1 MRARFLHA
9 VTRRGII
16 MSEELKNETVTEVA
30 ADVNEANSVSKSK
43 QKREARKAE
52 VKSEKVKKGF
62 DRALAWVIGVLIAV
76 IVVGAIG
83 MGIYTQVSK
92 TTAADNY
99 SLGLDDNGFISGADT
114 SKAKD
119 LGLETLK
126 VSLSDIEYSD
136 DEIDAKIGSLLNAK
150 ADFSEDTSLEVKDG
164 DTINLDYVGSIDGV
178 EFEGG
183 STGGN
188 GTTLTIGSHTY
199 IDNFE
204 EQLIGSHPGDSV
216 KVEVSFPEEYP
227 NNPDLAGK
235 PAVFDC
241 VVNSVKVI
249 PELTDEFVKENYSEY
264 GSTTEELREAIRKDG
279 REANLQTYLS
289 KYIDDN
295 AEASVPGKYIKALK
309 SVTKYDDTQQF
320 DYMNQMSANYY
331 GSKMY
336 ETFEDFTGKTDAEY
350 EKDLSERAK
359 KMAASSLTYEAF
371 YKNNNLNCDEEY
383 ANILEMIGGEENIA
397 QYGVGYLKQIAIRNT
412 VLNHLRDVVTVE

>member
-52 VKSEKVKKGF
+52 VKAEKVKKGF

-76 IVVGAIG
+76 IVVGVIG
-83 MGIYTQVSK
+83 MGIYTQISK

-99 SLGLDDNGFISGADT
+99 SLGLDDNGFISGADI
-114 SKAKD
+114 SKAKG

-136 DEIDAKIGSLLNAK
+136 DEIDARIGSLLNAK
-150 ADFSEDTSLEVKDG
+150 ADFSDDASLEVKDG

-188 GTTLTIGSHTY
+188 GTTLTIGSGKY
-199 IDNFE
+199 IDTFE
-204 EQLIGSHPGDSV
+204 QQLIGSHPGDSV
-216 KVEVSFPEEYP
+216 TVKVSFPEEYS

-235 PAVFDC
+235 PAVFEC

-264 GSTTEELREAIRKDG
+264 GSTTEELREVIRKDG

-320 DYMNQMSANYY
+320 EYMNQMSANYY

-359 KMAASSLTYEAF
+359 KMAASSLTYEAV

-383 ANILEMIGGEENIA
+383 ANILEMIGEEENVA

-412 VLNHLRDVVTVE
+412 VLNYLRDVVTVE

>member
-1 MRARFLHA
+1 MPAFLHA

-30 ADVNEANSVSKSK
+30 AEVNEANSVSKSK

-52 VKSEKVKKGF
+52 VKAEKAKKGF
-62 DRALAWVIGVLIAV
+62 DKVLAWVIGILIAV
-76 IVVGAIG
+76 LVVGSIG
-83 MGIYTQVSK
+83 MGIYTQVNK

-99 SLGLDDNGFISGADT
+99 SLGLDDNGFISGADI

-119 LGLETLK
+119 LGMETMK

-136 DEIDAKIGSLLNAK
+136 DEIDARICSLLNAK
-150 ADFSEDTSLEVKDG
+150 ADYSTDASLEVKDG

-183 STGGN
+183 STGGS
-188 GTTLTIGSHTY
+188 GTTLTIGTHTY
-199 IDNFE
+199 IGDFE
-204 EQLIGSHPGDSV
+204 EQLIGAHPGDSV
-216 KVEVSFPEEYP
+216 TVNVSFPEEYP
-227 NNPDLAGK
+227 NTPDLAGK
-235 PAVFDC
+235 PAVFEC
-241 VVNSVKVI
+241 VVNSIKAI

-264 GSTTEELREAIRKDG
+264 GSTTEELREFIRKDG
-279 REANLQTYLS
+279 REANLQNYLAN
-289 KYIDDN
+289 YIDEN

-320 DYMNQMSANYY
+320 EYMNQMSVNYY

-336 ETFEDFTGKTDAEY
+336 ETFADYTGKTDAEY

-359 KMAASSLTYEAF
+359 KMAASSLTYEAI
-371 YKNNNLNCDEEY
+371 YKNNNLNSDEEY

>member
-1 MRARFLHA
+1 MPAFLFA

-30 ADVNEANSVSKSK
+30 AEVNEANSVSKSK

-52 VKSEKVKKGF
+52 VKAEKVKKGF

-83 MGIYTQVSK
+83 MGIYTQVNK

-99 SLGLDDNGFISGADT
+99 SLGLDDNGFISGADI

-136 DEIDAKIGSLLNAK
+136 DEIDSRIGSLLNAK
-150 ADFSEDTSLEVKDG
+150 AEFNDDASLEVKDG
-164 DTINLDYVGSIDGV
+164 DTINLDYVGSVDGV

-188 GTTLTIGSHTY
+188 GTTLTIGSGTY
-199 IDNFE
+199 IDTFE
-204 EQLIGSHPGDSV
+204 QQLIGSHPGDSV
-216 KVEVSFPEEYP
+216 TVKVSFPEEYP

-235 PAVFDC
+235 PAVFEC

-320 DYMNQMSANYY
+320 EYMNQMSANYY

-359 KMAASSLTYEAF
+359 KMAASSLTYEAV

>member
-1 MRARFLHA
+1 
-9 VTRRGII
+9 

-30 ADVNEANSVSKSK
+30 AEVNEANSVSKSK

-52 VKSEKVKKGF
+52 VKAEKAKKGF
-62 DRALAWVIGVLIAV
+62 DKVLAWVIGILIAV
-76 IVVGAIG
+76 LVVGSIG
-83 MGIYTQVSK
+83 MGIYTQVNK

-99 SLGLDDNGFISGADT
+99 SLGLDDNGFISGADI

-119 LGLETLK
+119 LGMETMK

-136 DEIDAKIGSLLNAK
+136 DEIDARIGSLLNAK
-150 ADFSEDTSLEVKDG
+150 ADYSTDASLEVKDG

-188 GTTLTIGSHTY
+188 GTTLTIGTHTY
-199 IDNFE
+199 IGDFE
-204 EQLIGSHPGDSV
+204 EQLIGAHPGDSV
-216 KVEVSFPEEYP
+216 TVNVSFPEEYP

-235 PAVFDC
+235 PAVFEC
-241 VVNSVKVI
+241 VVNSIKAI

-264 GSTTEELREAIRKDG
+264 GSTTEELREFIRKDG
-279 REANLQTYLS
+279 REANLQNYLAN
-289 KYIDDN
+289 YIDEN

-309 SVTKYDDTQQF
+309 SVTKYDDNQQF
-320 DYMNQMSANYY
+320 EYMNQMSANYY

-359 KMAASSLTYEAF
+359 KMAASSLTYEAI
-371 YKNNNLNCDEEY
+371 YKNNNLNSDEEY